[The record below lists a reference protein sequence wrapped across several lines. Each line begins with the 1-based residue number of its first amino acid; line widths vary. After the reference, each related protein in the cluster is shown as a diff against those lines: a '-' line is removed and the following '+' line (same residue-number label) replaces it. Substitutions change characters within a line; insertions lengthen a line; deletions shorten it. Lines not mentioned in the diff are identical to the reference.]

1 MYRRLG
7 AIAVL
12 GLAILAVFLVFG
24 LDVRNLDD
32 LWDAIRDLWS
42 LIKEMLGG
50 GSISVPS
57 PPRINVPTPQ
67 LPG

>member
-7 AIAVL
+7 ALAVL

-32 LWDAIRDLWS
+32 LWAAIKDLWS
-42 LIKEMLGG
+42 LIREMLGG
-50 GSISVPS
+50 GVSVPS